1 VLKTAYMSP
10 MRRWVALATVA
21 FASLPCAFCL
31 YEFEPEVLGDLAS
44 GAPSMPPPPAVT
56 TCPCIGSTS
65 SFFNGT
71 VRPAGWG
78 ATCAAWNEDSQGLGY
93 VTGSCSVTDPPDWCA
108 DMWCY
113 VDSSCTGAA
122 TYESN
127 VAVAKWSYK
136 ACDAEFAGN
145 TYVGFCECTG
155 VMPDIF
161 GPSGI
166 VPQRPYGWGASCAA
180 WNENAQVGLGHT
192 TSWCN
197 VSSPPDW
204 CVDDWCYVVE
214 SKCSPMEPKSTS
226 FGAGAYPWS
235 YATCDKNFGGNTYV
249 GFPPGTPA
257 PPSPPPLPFPP
268 PPTDGNVYSVVSFKA
283 SGDVSD
289 FNSAVQDSIAA
300 AFATKLSVEPSMI
313 VVEVTSGSVAI
324 TVTIESSS
332 EADAKN
338 KTSILSSTLTSGPA
352 TTSFLST
359 NGVVGVTVTSKPA
372 VSTTV
377 AGSGGGG
384 LSAGAIASIVVPI
397 CLLFIAIM
405 AFAYIKISKDKQAE
419 KLIKEI
425 QVEGGGDMQLEY
437 SGKPGTSAGNAGYS
451 EVEAPYKDPTNAAAV

>member
-1 VLKTAYMSP
+1 
-10 MRRWVALATVA
+10 
-21 FASLPCAFCL
+21 
-31 YEFEPEVLGDLAS
+31 
-44 GAPSMPPPPAVT
+44 
-56 TCPCIGSTS
+56 
-65 SFFNGT
+65 
-71 VRPAGWG
+71 
-78 ATCAAWNEDSQGLGY
+78 
-93 VTGSCSVTDPPDWCA
+93 
-108 DMWCY
+108 
-113 VDSSCTGAA
+113 
-122 TYESN
+122 
-127 VAVAKWSYK
+127 
-136 ACDAEFAGN
+136 
-145 TYVGFCECTG
+145 
-155 VMPDIF
+155 
-161 GPSGI
+161 
-166 VPQRPYGWGASCAA
+166 
-180 WNENAQVGLGHT
+180 
-192 TSWCN
+192 
-197 VSSPPDW
+197 
-204 CVDDWCYVVE
+204 
-214 SKCSPMEPKSTS
+214 
-226 FGAGAYPWS
+226 
-235 YATCDKNFGGNTYV
+235 
-249 GFPPGTPA
+249 
-257 PPSPPPLPFPP
+257 
-268 PPTDGNVYSVVSFKA
+268 VYSVVSFKA

-397 CLLFIAIM
+397 CLLCIAIM
-405 AFAYIKISKDKQAE
+405 AFVYIKISKDNQAE

-425 QVEGGGDMQLEY
+425 KVEGDGDMQLEY